1 MTTIARSALHKISDE
16 LWEIAHANWKGF
28 DHWAEEVDAGLLDAP
43 RVRELGEQANRLG
56 GFAAMSAVCK
66 QAFYDRL
73 DGPDDALARAAVC
86 DLNYRW
92 HGIGDWQ
99 H

>member
-66 QAFYDRL
+66 
-73 DGPDDALARAAVC
+73 
-86 DLNYRW
+86 RW
-92 HGIGDWQ
+92 RSTPRWTPRPCMSASLTPPT
-99 H
+99 